1 MDYKWSL
8 DALYT
13 SLEDEHF
20 LADWKKLEELCARY
34 QERTACLGSAAP
46 AAEIRAVLG
55 ECPSAETMVGYLR
68 SVGLDIAQFDA
79 LYGREKID
87 DALRFAKDLKDR
99 FSVLWLYYDLMVS
112 ETDV

>member
-1 MDYKWSL
+1 MGWYN
-8 DALYT
+8 
-13 SLEDEHF
+13 ED
-20 LADWKKLEELCARY
+20 RYPVY
-34 QERTACLGSAAP
+34 QERW
-46 AAEIRAVLG
+46 AEIRAVLG

-79 LYGREKID
+79 LYGREKIG